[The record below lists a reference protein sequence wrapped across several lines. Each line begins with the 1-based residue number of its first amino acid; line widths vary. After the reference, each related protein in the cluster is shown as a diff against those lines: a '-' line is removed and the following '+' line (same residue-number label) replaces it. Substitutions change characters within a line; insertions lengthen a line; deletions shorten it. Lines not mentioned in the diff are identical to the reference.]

1 MTSYHV
7 FSGNPLSRGEIERR
21 DEQWIGDV
29 ASGNIA
35 NFVIMKDGEVFVLSG
50 DEYELV
56 LLNNSDLQ
64 EFGIENSNTLF
75 LGTLDS
81 KAYFV

>member
-1 MTSYHV
+1 VTSYHV

-35 NFVIMKDGEVFVLSG
+35 NFVIMKGGEVFVLSG

-75 LGTLDS
+75 LACLGG
-81 KAYFV
+81 